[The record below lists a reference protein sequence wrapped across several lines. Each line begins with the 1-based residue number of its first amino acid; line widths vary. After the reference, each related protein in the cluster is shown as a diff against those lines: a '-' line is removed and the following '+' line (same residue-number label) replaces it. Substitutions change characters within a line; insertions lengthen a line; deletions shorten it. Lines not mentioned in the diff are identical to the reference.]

1 MIKVNVVDSYWF
13 NDDENDV
20 LSEDGMRKFH
30 TIWQTPMIFDT
41 QQDFDDFIEYEGL
54 EYLDSWYSYPD
65 GSVCVDYYQGEYLE
79 KSVHVIEDHM
89 WHLFEEGTVEY
100 DVVH

>member
-1 MIKVNVVDSYWF
+1 MIRVNVVDCYWF
-13 NDDENDV
+13 NDDENDI

-41 QQDFDDFIEYEGL
+41 QQDFDDFIEDEGL

-65 GSVCVDYYQGEYLE
+65 GSICVDYYQGEYLE
-79 KSVHVIEDHM
+79 KSVHVIEDDM
-89 WHLFEEGTVEY
+89 WHLFENPEVEY